1 MKERLNACFFI
12 PLQANKELRKMESTN
27 KRLTSQLSFVTIQVW
42 WWFFMLFYF
51 HDYLDQQSLS
61 SVAHALDT
69 ANSRFTSYLTAICL
83 FCLIG
88 ILGQSIGMYI
98 HKNHLR
104 RIDEE
109 FCKKMSFGLTLT
121 FTLLF
126 ILPDP
131 NNISIVYILG
141 FFRALVAVPFQLMI
155 IRALKQH
162 RFAFLVSVVMG
173 FILVGLSILVFLH
186 FTKRE
191 EGQSWLIMQ
200 GIKWSSSAIPCA
212 FLLLVAYFGQMFAH
226 SL

>member
-1 MKERLNACFFI
+1 
-12 PLQANKELRKMESTN
+12 MESTN
-27 KRLTSQLSFVTIQVW
+27 KRLTSQFSFVTIQVW
-42 WWFFMLFYF
+42 WWLFMLFYF

-61 SVAHALDT
+61 SIAYALDT
-69 ANSRFTSYLTAICL
+69 ANSTFTSYLTAICM
-83 FCLIG
+83 FCLTG
-88 ILGQSIGMYI
+88 ISGQFIGMYI
-98 HKNHLR
+98 HKKYLQ

-109 FCKKMSFGLTLT
+109 FCYKMSFGLTLT

-126 ILPDP
+126 IIPDP

-162 RFAFLVSVVMG
+162 RFAFLASIIAGV
-173 FILVGLSILVFLH
+173 ILVGLSITFFIH

-200 GIKWSSSAIPCA
+200 SIKWTSSAIPCV
-212 FLLLVAYFGQMFAH
+212 FLLLIAYFGQLFAH
-226 SL
+226 KE